1 MLLYEYQFVLVNNSR
16 TATVDYTIM
25 LHPLI
30 AFSPLLKE
38 QGKYQASQGLGSSGG
53 EQPLHQ

>member
-1 MLLYEYQFVLVNNSR
+1 MLLQ
-16 TATVDYTIM
+16 
-25 LHPLI
+25 LI
-30 AFSPLLKE
+30 GFSPLLKE